1 SAAPVVRAS
10 PSALVN
16 RPSTR
21 TRASII
27 ARVAV
32 PNVARTAPMAAPAS
46 ETRMTGVIGSLGQ
59 SSSLRHVL
67 DVARPPRHQLGKPW
81 ATESSIAPGAPQR
94 SAKNR
99 QFLPAAGTATGSP
112 YSSPSGKTR
121 LAEPKNRPGADPFS
135 NRPLLPRFSRAGL

>member
-1 SAAPVVRAS
+1 
-10 PSALVN
+10 
-16 RPSTR
+16 
-21 TRASII
+21 
-27 ARVAV
+27 
-32 PNVARTAPMAAPAS
+32 
-46 ETRMTGVIGSLGQ
+46 MTGVIGSLGQ

-121 LAEPKNRPGADPFS
+121 LAELRTDPGLTLSQIVRYSPGLAVPVCD
-135 NRPLLPRFSRAGL
+135 RATQ